1 MLLCVATVY
10 WLLEARLVP
19 THFNSMCRY
28 FMKIFRDVAQQQGD
42 HFVLRDFVDSFLN
55 VGMIPMSLTRWELTG
70 LEDEMKILGLLGEDA
85 AADVAV
91 TPAAGTSRL

>member
-1 MLLCVATVY
+1 
-10 WLLEARLVP
+10 
-19 THFNSMCRY
+19 
-28 FMKIFRDVAQQQGD
+28 MKIFRDVAQQQGD
-42 HFVLRDFVDSFLN
+42 NFVLRDFVDTFLN

-91 TPAAGTSRL
+91 APAAGTSRL

>member
-1 MLLCVATVY
+1 
-10 WLLEARLVP
+10 
-19 THFNSMCRY
+19 MCRH

-42 HFVLRDFVDSFLN
+42 HFILRDFVDSFLN

-85 AADVAV
+85 VVDVAV
-91 TPAAGTSRL
+91 APAAGPRL